1 MVTLGLLAAIALIV
15 TIVLIII
22 VALGGA
28 TTIAIFLDV
37 FAAVTILVLLFKLIF
52 GA

>member
-1 MVTLGLLAAIALIV
+1 MVTLGLLAAIALIA

-28 TTIAIFLDV
+28 TTIAIFFDV
-37 FAAVTILVLLFKLIF
+37 FVAVTILVLLFKLIF